1 MVEYAMMPALEVWY
15 EHIDLKSLI
24 KRMPEA
30 EYRKQCAKT
39 VAKAQKKSI
48 PSHVYPALADGK
60 EAEIKDDPPLI
71 YHESKQR
78 RPAYRR
84 QAALSLKRY
93 REHLLPAY
101 RVLFDRYE
109 LRDIALKVVG
119 IESVGTYYEAA
130 LFTDPE
136 NTPLFLQ
143 INEARPSVLERYAR
157 GSVAAP

>member
-1 MVEYAMMPALEVWY
+1 
-15 EHIDLKSLI
+15 
-24 KRMPEA
+24 
-30 EYRKQCAKT
+30 
-39 VAKAQKKSI
+39 
-48 PSHVYPALADGK
+48 
-60 EAEIKDDPPLI
+60 DDPPLI

-78 RPAYRR
+78 KPAYRR

-119 IESVGTYYEAA
+119 IGSVGTYCEVA

-136 NTPLFLQ
+136 RSLVSPDQGSQGFGAGALRWSQRVCNSWRASRGRTAV
-143 INEARPSVLERYAR
+143 NASRERYFPRMDCRTGIRTAFLRSPAAR
-157 GSVAAP
+157 HEDTDAARHNRPCCPRIFWRSVRMGS